1 MSNAGT
7 PKDHIAIKEV
17 DSSLTV
23 SYISDV
29 HIDHHLK
36 DCTPRKV
43 KSYIKNYLLPRW
55 FDMSQKGDVICLA
68 GDIFD
73 KHESAFN
80 VFSAFKSFYKEVMYV
95 YGNHECYVYSK
106 KLMHTEDKL
115 NHIRQAAKDTGVHML
130 EGTTVNVHGVTFGGS
145 SAWYDF
151 SYGIQKHGHSFNS
164 MLEYWKDYMSDATL
178 VYDSYVLQPTYPY
191 TKRIPSLDFKSFMLK
206 RLDEVK
212 RLNESVD
219 IMLTHIGP
227 KVPEALPLK
236 YKEAN
241 TGFYFFDGEDDIV
254 RIQPK
259 VWIFG
264 HTHQTY
270 DEVFYKTRLL
280 CNPYG
285 YPSERLG
292 NRIKAVEI
300 PVNTFKD
307 IKEIKEEING
317 NDIKS

>member
-1 MSNAGT
+1 MII
-7 PKDHIAIKEV
+7 D
-17 DSSLTV
+17 
-23 SYISDV
+23 YISDV

-43 KSYIKNYLLPRW
+43 KSYIKNYLLPRD
-55 FDMSQKGDVICLA
+55 FDMSGKREVICLA

-73 KHESAFN
+73 KHESASP
-80 VFSAFKSFYKEVMYV
+80 VFSAFKDFYKEVIYV

-106 KLMHTEDKL
+106 KLVHTEDKL
-115 NHIRQAAKDTGVHML
+115 SHIRQAAKDTGVHML
-130 EGTTVNVHGVTFGGS
+130 EGTTVDIDGITFGGS

-151 SYGIQKHGHSFNS
+151 SYGIQKHGNSFSS
-164 MLEYWKDYMSDATL
+164 MLEQWKNYMSDATL
-178 VYDSYVLQPTYPY
+178 VYDSYALQNTYPY
-191 TKRIPSLDFKSFMLK
+191 SKRIPSLDFKRFMLK

-212 RLNESVD
+212 RLHEGVD
-219 IMLTHIGP
+219 VVLTHIGP

-236 YKEAN
+236 YQEAS
-241 TGFYFFDGEDDIV
+241 TGFYFFDGEEDLV

-270 DEVFYKTRLL
+270 DEVFYKTRLV

-285 YPSERLG
+285 YPSERLR
-292 NRIKAVEI
+292 NRIKTLEI
-300 PVNTFKD
+300 LVNT
-307 IKEIKEEING
+307 IEATQQVKETQYDTNE
-317 NDIKS
+317 